1 MRNQLLRKWFC
12 TIALLSFACL
22 SLYFVAYILR
32 SSWLTWAHEAELR
45 PAIQSY
51 LEVSDSIERWVNPS
65 IMVQV
70 ATGKQL
76 KYIIQ
81 FWCNDCTNVEVAT
94 KIEIRSLRVQ
104 DYASDESTTFVQ
116 YEGGWQKVDP
126 KTRAVVGQC
135 NVGVYSIHLTM
146 TRQDNVWKVE
156 DVEEYYPK
164 VIPHEEFPRLT
175 AKYCAAN

>member
-81 FWCNDCTNVEVAT
+81 FWCNYCTNVEVAT

-126 KTRAVVGQC
+126 KTHAVVGQC
-135 NVGVYSIHLTM
+135 NVGVYDIELILT
-146 TRQDNVWKVE
+146 REDDRWKVA
-156 DVEEYYPK
+156 DVGEYVPK
-164 VIPHEEFPRLT
+164 VFSDDESVRLRE
-175 AKYCAAN
+175 KYCPK